1 MANRILLGKGSGS
14 YNGSTIAT
22 RRSNSYG
29 LWVSKSGQDV
39 NTCTDENLLYATDVG
54 ASNAINA
61 GSTYTA
67 NGITFKVLSVVVLKV
82 TKSFFGTLVAFPS
95 LRNYLPASRAVAS
108 ITDNGVTR
116 SVTKPPLV
124 LYMYQNTLINRPY
137 IGEAR
142 IFVSNGY
149 AVGSLYGISGI
160 EVLGGNYNFGT
171 TNTWDGTS
179 TEGGL
184 LRIGTGISSIV
195 LDYNTFLTILITDVP
210 VEYGQ
215 L

>member
-1 MANRILLGKGSGS
+1 MANRILLGRGSGS
-14 YNGSTIAT
+14 YNGSTIST

-39 NTCTDENLLYATDVG
+39 NTCTDENLLYATDIG

-67 NGITFKVLSVVVLKV
+67 NGITFKVLSVIVFKV
-82 TKSFFGTLVAFPS
+82 TRSFFGSLLAFPS
-95 LRNYLPASRAVAS
+95 LRNYLPASKAVAS
-108 ITDNGVTR
+108 INDNGVTR
-116 SVTKPPLV
+116 SVTKPPLI
-124 LYMYQNTLINRPY
+124 LYMYQNSLINRPY
-137 IGEAR
+137 IGDAK
-142 IFVSNGY
+142 IYVSNGY
-149 AVGSLYGISGI
+149 AVGSLYGVHGI
-160 EVLGGNYNFGT
+160 EVIGGNYNFGT

-179 TEGGL
+179 TEGGII
-184 LRIGTGISSIV
+184 RVGTSITSIV
-195 LDYNTFLTILITDVP
+195 LDYDTFVTFLITDVP

>member
-39 NTCTDENLLYATDVG
+39 NTCTDENLLYATDIG

-67 NGITFKVLSVVVLKV
+67 NGITFKVTQVIVLKV
-82 TKSFFGTLVAFPS
+82 PKSFFGTNIAFLS
-95 LRNYLPASRAVAS
+95 LRNFLPSSKATVS

-116 SVTKPPLV
+116 SVTKPPLI

-137 IGEAR
+137 LGDAKIYE
-142 IFVSNGY
+142 SNGY
-149 AVGSLYGISGI
+149 AVGSLYGVNGI
-160 EVLGGNYNFGT
+160 EVLGGNYNYGT
-171 TNTWDGTS
+171 ANTWDGTS
-179 TEGGL
+179 TEGGVI
-184 LRIGTGISSIV
+184 RVGTSITSII
-195 LDYNTFLTILITDVP
+195 LEYDIFITLLITDVP
-210 VEYGQ
+210 IEYSQ
-215 L
+215 I

>member
-1 MANRILLGKGSGS
+1 MANRILLGRGSGS

-67 NGITFKVLSVVVLKV
+67 NGITFKVIAVVVVQVQKGFV
-82 TKSFFGTLVAFPS
+82 GTLVSFPS
-95 LRNYLPASRAVAS
+95 LRNYIPSSKAVAS
-108 ITDNGVTR
+108 ITDEGVTR
-116 SVTKPPLV
+116 SVTKPPLI

-137 IGEAR
+137 IGQH
-142 IFVSNGY
+142 IIKTSSGY
-149 AVGSLYGISGI
+149 ATGSVYGPHGVEII
-160 EVLGGNYNFGT
+160 GGNYNYGT

-179 TEGGL
+179 VEGGI
-184 LRIGTGISSIV
+184 LRIGASITSIT
-195 LDYNTFLTILITDVP
+195 LEYSTFVTVLITDVP
-210 VEYGQ
+210 IEYGQ
-215 L
+215 I